1 MDAIVDCRVIFKQ
14 VSRLS
19 RAAQDIPQPAFP

>member
-14 VSRLS
+14 APRLD